1 REVGQAAEAPGGEA
15 RSPLA
20 HGAGVAV
27 EFPRH
32 LVIGGAVAAATAED
46 DPAAEGL
53 RLRGGMGVGHLLEL
67 LLFFAGEADAWRASG
82 HEARSLCKR
91 VLPWDQRSAT
101 RSIGPNT
108 PAALETQDSH
118 YRVELVK
125 PATSRSNPSAG
136 TGWGFFCG
144 TFTAGNFG
152 HGGMS
157 PWSAAHCRAVCRNW
171 SRTRMVSGCIRW
183 PPLPGSLRRPA
194 TNDETVCSLTERSR
208 LGWHSRSNR

>member
-1 REVGQAAEAPGGEA
+1 MARSSSDQCDIGRPNSAGRVVASTRTLCRSSGAKSPQGTAARELGQAVEALGGEA

-67 LLFFAGEADAWRASG
+67 LFFFAGEADEWRASG

-108 PAALETQDSH
+108 PGALEAQDSH
-118 YRVELVK
+118 YQAELVK
-125 PATSRSNPSAG
+125 PTTSAMRP
-136 TGWGFFCG
+136 THRHD
-144 TFTAGNFG
+144 FG
-152 HGGMS
+152 
-157 PWSAAHCRAVCRNW
+157 
-171 SRTRMVSGCIRW
+171 
-183 PPLPGSLRRPA
+183 
-194 TNDETVCSLTERSR
+194 
-208 LGWHSRSNR
+208 